1 MPPGIFG
8 AAIQNRW
15 LDKLSS
21 IILEIAKNKPDATTK
36 KEVKKAFEKY
46 LGTEVQEHLVSK
58 DGSRK
63 LSSKEFD
70 KYLTDIEE
78 RCKKRIA
85 YAEMLVDNIK
95 NIFSK

>member
-8 AAIQNRW
+8 TAIQNRW
-15 LDKLSS
+15 LDKLSG
-21 IILEIAKNKPDATTK
+21 IILEIAKNKPGANTK

-63 LSSKEFD
+63 LSSKEFGS
-70 KYLTDIEE
+70 YLNHIEE

-85 YAEMLVDNIK
+85 YEEMVLNNIK
-95 NIFSK
+95 KYS